1 MKNAELLL
9 YVIVSMLLSLII
21 GRTMNLNLWC
31 TEQIEDFAYS

>member
-21 GRTMNLNLWC
+21 GRTMNLNFC
-31 TEQIEDFAYS
+31 RTEQIEDFAYS